1 MARVVQFPKGLF
13 LGMAF
18 AILAV
23 IVQVKLLVAI
33 TGASGA
39 LYTQRLL
46 DNLDPRAHEIHV
58 VTSNYAQQVISEEL
72 PGGLKLPEGAK
83 THNIKSMNAPFAS
96 GSNPPD
102 AMVVIPC
109 TMGTLGRIAHG
120 YSEDVL
126 LRAADVVL
134 KEKKKLILVPRETPL
149 SLVHVKNFELL
160 LLAGATIL
168 PANPS
173 FYAGPKSIRDVVD
186 TVVSRVLDHLGIP
199 NQLAPRWAEEKE

>member
-1 MARVVQFPKGLF
+1 MK
-13 LGMAF
+13 
-18 AILAV
+18 I
-23 IVQVKLLVAI
+23 LVAL

-39 LYTQRLL
+39 LYAQRLL
-46 DNLDPRAHEIHV
+46 DNLDPRVPELHV
-58 VTSNYAQQVISEEL
+58 VQSTYAAQVIAEEL
-72 PGGLKLPEGAK
+72 PGGLRLPAGAK
-83 THNIKSMNAPFAS
+83 THNVKSMNAPFAS

-160 LLAGATIL
+160 LLAGAIIL

-173 FYAGPKSIRDVVD
+173 FYMRPQTIEQVVD
-186 TVVSRVLDHLGIP
+186 TVVARVLDHLGLP
-199 NQLAPRWAEEKE
+199 NNLVTRWAEEKD